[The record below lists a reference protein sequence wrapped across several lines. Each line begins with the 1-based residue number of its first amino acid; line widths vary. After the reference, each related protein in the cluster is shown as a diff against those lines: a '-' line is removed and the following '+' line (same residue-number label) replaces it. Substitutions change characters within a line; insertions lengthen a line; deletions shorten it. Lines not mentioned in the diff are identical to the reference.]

1 MSHRQTWRLSQDAGK
16 NSGECSVC
24 HAVRQLHLKDGT
36 IHQHGPRHNRCPG
49 SGKTP
54 AISHAPTQQHSSPA
68 TATVSPPSSPVALSQ
83 SQPLFTQTQ
92 QQQVTQQPHQPIVD
106 HPNLSGNIIKHIPRS
121 ARPHCA
127 TQLTAVIKKIAAQP
141 DDTTAW
147 SRLLNYGKQLLLVP
161 PRAGRKH
168 NVANILKKRT
178 VDTFSTSTTAA
189 HQPSRPPA
197 TASVDDRQALSAAV
211 RSKLEDGNIR
221 AAVRIICSEE
231 KPAANNDATLKAL
244 RERHPPAAV
253 DFAAVPDPSAFSA
266 MSVTEREVSR
276 AIRSFPAGSAA
287 GPDGIRPQHL
297 LDLITCKEAGQELV
311 AAITEL
317 VNLLL
322 EGRCPPA
329 VASILFGGRLFA
341 LEKKSGGVR
350 PIVIGYTW
358 RRLAAKCANSYA
370 LSQLGDSLLPE
381 QLGVA
386 TSGGCEAAVHATRRY
401 MAAMSADTVLVKID
415 FSNAFNCLRR
425 DRMLKTVADHMPDL
439 YRFCWLSYGNA
450 TALRFRNDTI
460 WSAEGA
466 QQGDPLGPLLF
477 CMTIQPLLQSLSSEL
492 VAAYLDDVT
501 LGGSKST
508 VADDINTI
516 ATVGPSYGLELNTS
530 KCEAITQTGVANHA
544 VIGGFQQK
552 TTDSATLLGAP
563 LSTGAAMTDCLQTRC
578 QDLTRAVN
586 RLKLVSSHD
595 ALVLL
600 KNSLSAPKLLHTLRS
615 ACCVDHD
622 LLKGFDDQLRSG
634 VSSICNVSL
643 TDDQWLQASLPV
655 RNGGLGIRSVSSLA
669 SSAFLASAAGTRQLQ
684 DRILHRAHHV
694 SDETYD
700 RCLEAR
706 VSTGIDLPDDSDIHR
721 QSRLD
726 KSVVESEYKQLLSR
740 YTDPYHRAR
749 LLAAAA
755 PHSGDWLHT
764 LPISACGLHLE
775 DNAIR
780 VAVGLRLGC
789 AICEAHP
796 CPCGAT
802 VDPLG
807 QHALSCK
814 KNAARVQRH
823 AWLNDLIHRALIR
836 ADTPAVKEPQG
847 LNRTDGKRPD
857 GLTLVPWHCGRSAT
871 WDVTVV
877 HTLAASYIQQSATD
891 AGSAA
896 AAASERKS
904 AKYSNLTSSHVF
916 YPVAI
921 ETLGVLAD
929 EAHEFITEIGRRAS
943 QSTADPRETTFLYQ
957 RISTAIQR
965 FNAVCLSNTF
975 SISESPL

>member
-1 MSHRQTWRLSQDAGK
+1 MCQFRHGCVIIIITCVTIVLSAYASH
-16 NSGECSVC
+16 
-24 HAVRQLHLKDGT
+24 
-36 IHQHGPRHNRCPG
+36 
-49 SGKTP
+49 TP

-329 VASILFGGRLFA
+329 VASVLFGGRLFA